1 MPQASLRRSHA
12 VTCGLLAIV
21 LVLAV
26 RTRADDIPAD
36 VPQGT
41 LTLLSG
47 DAVSGTF
54 RPSPNP
60 DVVRWQGAD
69 FVRPFE
75 FPAGIVTSVRFPPIQ
90 PAAKARGEFLI
101 ELAPDDVLTGRL
113 VRWTDETVEIDTERF
128 GTLHVRRSAVRRLVR
143 TDGNPSL
150 VFAGLTGIGGWNQP
164 GTAWREDGTQ
174 IFTSQDMAMA
184 SADVGIPEKALI
196 EFELAWKKSASFV
209 LALGVNPDEKVDKRQ
224 EGWRFETWDG
234 TLAIVR
240 EQPLAAD
247 VDKVMSISGDTGRMQ
262 LTAYLDQAAG
272 TMQVF
277 LPDGTPAG
285 KVTVVSEAAAAGV
298 KAKPV
303 ARGIRLVNRRGEL
316 RLEKL
321 RVSRWNGLLPTLKK
335 PGQSHLD
342 LADGKTVSG
351 TITGFDE
358 AKREFTVRAD
368 GQETR
373 VPLDKVVSADVSSG
387 SAPSPRFVSVALQDG
402 SRLSGNI
409 EKLGA
414 ADLIL
419 SNPEITEP
427 LRMRYSQLHGLN
439 RLQPKP
445 LDETEKPEGRRG
457 RLEIGGLKLHGRLAP
472 FVETAD
478 ASSIAWH
485 PEGSLT
491 SSPLLPDAAG
501 KIVYRDPPP
510 PKPKTRVRPQV
521 IQQQPRPKAVF
532 LGPVAK
538 KPVQK
543 DVAASHTLHL
553 RSGDNIPCTI
563 VSIDEAGVTVSTRAD
578 QSRVVPHA
586 RIKAIEMRPGT
597 PHPNLRDAK
606 KQRLLTLPRLQK
618 ASPPTQ
624 LLCSTTGDFLRC
636 RLLSMDAE
644 KLRLEMQ
651 LTEIELPRDRIAHII
666 WFHPDEITTAED
678 AKKDDDQKA
687 TAKAAAKGANVEFV
701 AGGGRLIVLNNG
713 QVVQVDDQGGVVRNE
728 AAFGG
733 DSSAPAI
740 AEIPRAP
747 GEGHLVQLLWQDGR
761 RVTFDP
767 IEVDP
772 VDISGVSEILGPCRY
787 RIDEF
792 DQILFGD
799 QIEVA
804 AGQLAWH
811 QWRLR
816 HAVEPLVA
824 QDLGNDPGV
833 AGPESPLVGKPAP
846 EIDLALLDG
855 EPFKLSACKGQIVV
869 LDFWAS
875 WCGPCMRTMP
885 LVEEAI
891 AGYDPKRV
899 RLVSINLEESAAQ
912 VQAALERQ
920 KLHVAVALDV
930 DGVAARRYEANAIP
944 QLVVVDAEGKV
955 ARLYV
960 GGGPQVVE
968 RMKESLDQLL
978 KGGESNQGAQG
989 EKPAEGGKG
998 NDAAKPETP

>member
-1 MPQASLRRSHA
+1 MPQSSLRRRVA
-12 VTCGLLAIV
+12 VTCGLLAV
-21 LVLAV
+21 ALSAV
-26 RTRADDIPAD
+26 ADARADGAPAD

-47 DAVSGTF
+47 DAIRGLF
-54 RPSPNP
+54 RPSPGP
-60 DVVRWQGAD
+60 EVVRWQGAD
-69 FVRPFE
+69 FVRPFD
-75 FPAGIVTSVRFPPIQ
+75 FHAGAVTSVRFPPIQ
-90 PAAKARGEFLI
+90 PAIKARGEFMV
-101 ELAPDDVLTGRL
+101 ELAPDDILVGRL
-113 VRWTDETVEIDTERF
+113 VRWSDQTVELETERF
-128 GTLHVRRSAVRRLVR
+128 GTLHVKRDAVRRLVR
-143 TDGNPSL
+143 TDGNPAL
-150 VFAGLTGIGGWNQP
+150 VYSGLTGTGGWNQS

-174 IFTSQDMAMA
+174 IFTAQDMAMI
-184 SADVGIPEKALI
+184 SADVGLPEKALI
-196 EFELAWKKSASFV
+196 EFELSWKKSASFV
-209 LALGVNPDEKVDKRQ
+209 IAIGVDPTQKTDKRQ

-247 VDKVMSISGDTGRMQ
+247 VDKVMSLSGESGRLQ
-262 LTAYLDQAAG
+262 LRAYLDQAAG

-277 LPDGTPAG
+277 LPDGTPSG

-298 KAKPV
+298 TAKPA
-303 ARGIRLVNRRGEL
+303 ARGLRLVNRRGEL
-316 RLEKL
+316 RMEKL

-335 PGQSHLD
+335 AGQSHLD

-358 AKREFTVRAD
+358 EKREFAIRVD
-368 GQETR
+368 DQETR
-373 VPLDKVVSADVSSG
+373 VPLDKVVSADVSNG
-387 SAPSPRFVSVALQDG
+387 FAGTPRSVSVALQDG
-402 SRLSGNI
+402 ARLSGKL
-409 EKLGA
+409 ESLGA
-414 ADLIL
+414 TDLVIT
-419 SNPEITEP
+419 NPEITEP
-427 LRMRYSQLHGLN
+427 LRIRYAQLHGLN
-439 RLQPKP
+439 NLQSK
-445 LDETEKPEGRRG
+445 LLNETGTTEGRRG

-491 SSPLLPDAAG
+491 SSPLLPNAAG

-510 PKPKTRVRPQV
+510 PKPKASVQLRV
-521 IQQQPRPKAVF
+521 QQPQPKAVF
-532 LGPVAK
+532 LGPIVK

-543 DVAASHTLHL
+543 DVAAAHTLHL

-586 RIKAIEMRPGT
+586 RIKAIEMRPGSA
-597 PHPNLRDAK
+597 HPNVRDAK

-636 RLLSMDAE
+636 RLLAMDGE
-644 KLRLEMQ
+644 KLKLEMQ
-651 LTEIELPRDRIAHII
+651 LTEIELPRERISHII
-666 WFHPDEITTAED
+666 WFHPDETTSAED
-678 AKKDDDQKA
+678 AKKADDQK
-687 TAKAAAKGANVEFV
+687 TSAKNAANGGNVDFLA
-701 AGGGRLIVLNNG
+701 AGGRVLVLNNG
-713 QVVQVDDQGGVVRNE
+713 QVVQVNDKAGASGSE
-728 AAFGG
+728 GAFGG
-733 DSSAPAI
+733 DPSAPAI

-747 GEGHLVQLLWQDGR
+747 GQGHLVQLLWQDGR

-767 IEVDP
+767 SEIDA

-787 RIDEF
+787 RIEEF
-792 DQILFGD
+792 DQLIFGD

-804 AGQLAWH
+804 AGQLVWH

-833 AGPESPLVGKPAP
+833 AGPESQLVGKPAP
-846 EIDLALLDG
+846 EIELALLDG

-885 LVEEAI
+885 LVEEAL

-944 QLVVVDAEGKV
+944 QMVIVDAEGKV

-968 RMKESLDQLL
+968 RLKESLDQLL
-978 KGGESNQGAQG
+978 KGSVPGKEAGEN
-989 EKPAEGGKG
+989 KPAEGDGE
-998 NDAAKPETP
+998 AKAEIP